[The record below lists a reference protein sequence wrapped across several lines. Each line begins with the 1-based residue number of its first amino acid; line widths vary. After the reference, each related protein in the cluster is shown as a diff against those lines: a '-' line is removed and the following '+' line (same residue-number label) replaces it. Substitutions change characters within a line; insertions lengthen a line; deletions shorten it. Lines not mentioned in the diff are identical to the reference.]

1 MYENNMPD
9 RRYRKTLSL
18 MKTHLPAPARI
29 MDLGVD
35 NPFSEIMRKEGYT
48 VDNTGGE
55 DLDEEVS
62 LAKATGYDAVTAF
75 EILEHLLSPYTL
87 LKSIEAPK
95 LIISVPLNVWFSGPH
110 RNPKDPRDN
119 HYHEF
124 YPYQMDWLLDK
135 TGWKIDHSE
144 TWTSPD
150 RWRPGFRPLLRFI
163 WPSYYFVVCSRK

>member
-1 MYENNMPD
+1 MPD

-150 RWRPGFRPLLRFI
+150 RWRPGIRPLLRFI

>member
-62 LAKATGYDAVTAF
+62 LAKATGYDAV
-75 EILEHLLSPYTL
+75 
-87 LKSIEAPK
+87 
-95 LIISVPLNVWFSGPH
+95 
-110 RNPKDPRDN
+110 
-119 HYHEF
+119 
-124 YPYQMDWLLDK
+124 
-135 TGWKIDHSE
+135 
-144 TWTSPD
+144 
-150 RWRPGFRPLLRFI
+150 
-163 WPSYYFVVCSRK
+163 